1 MKSLNLVES
10 IDVFERRSEFDSL
23 VYVARIV
30 IDGRVFET
38 FEHVEKESSLFELF
52 EIVENNVEDVEEI
65 EKYFD
70 MIEEFI
76 AKEIDPKF
84 AEFARAMYVDNGIEI
99 IEDSGLFNSYH
110 SFYVDSEIEENEDGD
125 IEEHRIFKY
134 RLYHDGYEKDRTV
147 YRGYEEFDIE
157 YYSIKSIYDEYVKV
171 AGDIDE

>member
-1 MKSLNLVES
+1 MKSLDLVES

-76 AKEIDPKF
+76 AKESF
-84 AEFARAMYVDNGIEI
+84 
-99 IEDSGLFNSYH
+99 H
-110 SFYVDSEIEENEDGD
+110 STMFFLNMKLNLN
-125 IEEHRIFKY
+125 HRIVN
-134 RLYHDGYEKDRTV
+134 RV
-147 YRGYEEFDIE
+147 
-157 YYSIKSIYDEYVKV
+157 SIQQCSS
-171 AGDIDE
+171 